1 MFTIRTKLPNKGNKF
16 YNTTSAGGYSHCIVG
31 KPTVSGLNVLC
42 NCVGWACG
50 RFNEVYSE
58 LTGYQGMK
66 YWQLNCNAEDF
77 ITRGKNIDLKAVS
90 EPVAGGIMVW
100 QSKGSAAGHVAFV
113 EMKNNNNQVYTSE
126 SGYGNFAFA
135 NYTRNKGNGNWGL
148 GSSYKYLG
156 CLINPAVKDTTIQY
170 QSYDNKLKMWL
181 PKVKSQTNEFAG
193 DLGNSM
199 GGIRIYGGYK
209 YRVHL
214 KGGSWLDWVTKADST
229 YNGYAGIYGK
239 DIDGVQIYNVTYR
252 VHIKGEGWLSWVN
265 KVDNTYNGYAGIY
278 GKVIDAIQIK

>member
-1 MFTIRTKLPNKGNKF
+1 MFNIRTKLPEKGNKF

-31 KPTVSGLNVLC
+31 KPTQSGLNVLD

-58 LTGYQGMK
+58 LSGYKGMK

-77 ITRGKNIDLKAVS
+77 ITRGKNIGLKATS

-100 QSKGSAAGHVAFV
+100 EGKGKAAGHVAFV
-113 EMKNNNNQVYTSE
+113 EMKNSNSQVYTSE

-148 GSSYKYLG
+148 GSTYKYLG
-156 CLINPAVKDTTIQY
+156 CLINPAVKEIQY
-170 QSYDNKLKMWL
+170 QSYDNKLKIWL
-181 PKVKSQTNEFAG
+181 PKVKSATNEFAG
-193 DLGNSM
+193 DLGNAM
-199 GGIRIYGGYK
+199 GGIRVYGGYK

-214 KGGSWLDWVTKADST
+214 KGGNWLDWVNKADST

-239 DIDGVQIYNVTYR
+239 DIDGVQIENVTYR
-252 VHIKGEGWLSWVN
+252 VHIKGKGWLAWVS
-265 KVDNTYNGYAGIY
+265 KVDNTSEGYAGIY
-278 GKVIDAIQIK
+278 GQVIDAIQIK

>member
-1 MFTIRTKLPNKGNKF
+1 MFTIRTKIPEKGNKF
-16 YNTTSAGGYSHCIVG
+16 YNTTGAGGYSHCIVG
-31 KPTVSGLNVLC
+31 KPTQKGLNVLD

-77 ITRGKNIDLKAVS
+77 IKRGKNIGLKAVS

-100 QSKGSAAGHVAFV
+100 EGKGSLVGHVAFV
-113 EMKNNNNQVYTSE
+113 EMKNSGSQVYTSE

-156 CLINPAVKDTTIQY
+156 CLVNPAIKEVQY
-170 QSYDNKLKMWL
+170 QSYDNKLKIWL
-181 PKVKSQTNEFAG
+181 PKVKAGTNEFAG

-199 GGIRIYGGYK
+199 GGLRIWEGFE
-209 YRVHL
+209 YRVHI
-214 KGGSWLDWVTKADST
+214 KDYGWLAWVKKADNTPEGYAGLYGKIIDGVQVKNAT
-229 YNGYAGIYGK
+229 YRVHVVGYGWCSWVSKVDNTSEGYAGIYGRT
-239 DIDGVQIYNVTYR
+239 IDGFQMKN
-252 VHIKGEGWLSWVN
+252 
-265 KVDNTYNGYAGIY
+265 
-278 GKVIDAIQIK
+278 